1 MNIKHIAICLL
12 TISLLVTSLPV
23 YASSPVAPPENR
35 LVESGDTFKFGQVDL
50 DLLREVKLLDASF
63 EKEGLIYHDQALEA
77 YLDRVGKSV
86 VLDKQL
92 ENVEWKFR
100 ILRDSSPNAFAL
112 PNGSIFI
119 NTGLLGLLDD
129 EAQLAAVVAHEVVH
143 VSKRHTYLQ
152 NRSLRKKILAINIF
166 RTIGNINPLAGSVG
180 AVISIVA
187 GISPLMLAISIFG
200 YSRELEREADKEG
213 LNLMSAAGYTP
224 EGMVNSFKAL
234 QRDIE
239 GEIFNSFYSDHPKL
253 QERVAYTATAIPPT
267 AKKFSEE
274 EAKAARTDY
283 LTIMETVD
291 RHDIDLALNEARF
304 RSAVYVGR
312 KLCDLHA
319 DSSTNVFL
327 LAEAY
332 RMLGPR
338 TAEAAAKETT
348 SSAKKN
354 AAKFRSKRTLEEQ
367 ETELLKTPE
376 GQQAWKS
383 NALEAERL
391 YRRALEL
398 DRFNAVAHRGLGM
411 LFEKLSRKEDAASE
425 YSKYLELAPNGVD
438 SERFRRRMK
447 LLRDSMQ

>member
-12 TISLLVTSLPV
+12 TISLLVTSLPI
-23 YASSPVAPPENR
+23 YASSPVVPPESR
-35 LVESGDTFKFGQVDL
+35 LVESGDTFKFENVDL
-50 DLLREVKLLDASF
+50 DLLREVKLLDEGF

-129 EAQLAAVVAHEVVH
+129 EAQLAAVLAHEVVH
-143 VSKRHTYLQ
+143 VSKRHTYQQ

-166 RTIGNINPLAGSVG
+166 RTIGNLNPLAGSVG

-200 YSRELEREADKEG
+200 YSRDLEREADKEG
-213 LNLMSAAGYTP
+213 LNLMSAAGYAP

-253 QERVAYTATAIPPT
+253 QERVAYTTTAISPT

-304 RSAVYVGR
+304 RSAVYVGK
-312 KLCDLHA
+312 KLFDLHS
-319 DSSTNVFL
+319 DSSINVFL

-348 SSAKKN
+348 SGGKKN

-367 ETELLKTPE
+367 EAELMKTPE

-383 NALEAERL
+383 NAQEAERL
-391 YRRALEL
+391 YRMALEL

-425 YSKYLELAPNGVD
+425 YSKYLELAPNAVD